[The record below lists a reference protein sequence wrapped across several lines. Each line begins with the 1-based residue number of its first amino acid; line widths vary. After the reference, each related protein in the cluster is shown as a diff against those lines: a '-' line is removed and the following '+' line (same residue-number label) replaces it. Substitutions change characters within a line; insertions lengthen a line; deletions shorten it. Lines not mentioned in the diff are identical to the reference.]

1 MKELS
6 GLTYPALG
14 DVTSFFEASEPASES
29 AKSLAAFFAFTS
41 IRPPE
46 ISVVAAVPAAWS
58 DAWPT

>member
-41 IRPPE
+41 TRPPE
-46 ISVVAAVPAAWS
+46 VSVVAAVPAA
-58 DAWPT
+58 